1 MNETSIEYGDHS
13 DEIEQETASEMPEPS
28 QWSTEASNTQTVARE
43 DGSLSARNPKST
55 RRTVRRRFLQ
65 LLGSGIV
72 VGTAGCSSNT
82 GGGGG
87 SKTAKAEVSYQDHPN
102 QGQQC
107 SGCQFYQPPT
117 DSGNAGSCSK
127 VKGKIAPDA
136 WCSLYSPE

>member
-1 MNETSIEYGDHS
+1 MNKPSIECGDHS
-13 DEIEQETASEMPEPS
+13 DEIEQETASETPES
-28 QWSTEASNTQTVARE
+28 SRWGTEASNTQNAARE
-43 DGSLSARNPKST
+43 DGSPARTPKST

-72 VGTAGCSSNT
+72 VGAAGCSSNT

-117 DSGNAGSCSK
+117 DGGNAGSCSK